1 MNATPI
7 RNLVTWWLGAIL
19 LMAGCYT
26 VPETGRKSLV
36 VVPPEQEAQLGAQA
50 FAEIR
55 TQERISTDPNALAR
69 VTRVGQR
76 IAAAVGD
83 DLPTAQWEFVVFDSP
98 ELNAFALPG
107 GKVGVYTG
115 LLNLATSDDEL
126 AIVIGHE
133 IAHVTARHGGERMT
147 MQQGVQLGGAVLGG
161 VADSRLS
168 GNASNLLKLAY
179 GAGSQLLGVLPHSRM
194 QESEADKIGLRYAA
208 RAGYDPRAAVTFWL
222 KMNQQKQGAGAP
234 PKFLSTHPSGDDRIA
249 DLNAEIPLVIPLYE
263 EARRRGAGQIGRPEI
278 GRPEIGR

>member
-1 MNATPI
+1 MAGKLS
-7 RNLVTWWLGAIL
+7 RVLGAAWAVAL
-19 LMAGCYT
+19 LAATGCYT

-36 VVPPEQEAQLGAQA
+36 LVPPDQEAQLGAQA

-55 TQERISTDPNALAR
+55 TQERISTDPHALAR
-69 VTRVGQR
+69 VTRVGRR

-83 DLPTAQWEFVVFDSP
+83 DLPSAQWEFVVFDSP

-107 GKVGVYTG
+107 GKVGVYAG
-115 LLNLATSDDEL
+115 LLELAADDDEL

-147 MQQGVQLGGAVLGG
+147 IQQGVQLGGAVLGG
-161 VADSRLS
+161 VADNQLS
-168 GNASNLLKLAY
+168 ANASNLLKIAY
-179 GAGSQLLGVLPHSRM
+179 GAGSQVLGVLPHSRM

-208 RAGYDPRAAVTFWL
+208 RAGYDPRAAVSFWL
-222 KMNQQKQGAGAP
+222 KMNQQKQRAGAP

-249 DLNAEIPLVIPLYE
+249 DLNAEIPLVLPLYE
-263 EARRRGAGQIGRPEI
+263 EARARGAGEI